1 MPQNIDE
8 CQGQLAE
15 TILKLDESMAIELAQ
30 RILEIGGDADKAI
43 NEVIKP
49 TADEIG
55 LKFQNGEFFLPQLLL
70 AGNALEAA
78 MKVFQ
83 EACPE
88 QAGKAKHTVVIGTV
102 KGDVHTIGKNVV
114 AMMLQTGGFKVYDLG
129 TDVEAAT
136 FIEEAQKKKADII
149 ALSSLLT
156 TTLEYQRD
164 VIEELKKQNL
174 RKDFKVLI
182 GGGPTTLEW
191 ARQIGAD
198 GHGKDAAE
206 ALKVARKLIGSGGN

>member
-1 MPQNIDE
+1 MSQNIE
-8 CQGQLAE
+8 EYQAQLAE
-15 TILKLDESMAIELAQ
+15 AILKLDERRAVELAQ
-30 RILEIGGDADKAI
+30 EILEAGGDADRAI

-55 LKFQNGEFFLPQLLL
+55 LKFQSGEFFLPQLLL
-70 AGNALEAA
+70 AGTALEAA
-78 MKVFQ
+78 MKVFL

-88 QAGKAKHTVVIGTV
+88 QGEKVKHTVVIGTV

-129 TDVEAAT
+129 TEVEAAT
-136 FIEEAQKKKADII
+136 FVEEAQKQKADII

-174 RKDFKVLI
+174 RNDFKVII
-182 GGGPTTLEW
+182 GGGPTTPEW

-198 GHGKDAAE
+198 GHGKDATE
-206 ALKVARKLIGSGGN
+206 ALEVARNLLDAGGN